1 MKKLIAFCLLL
12 FLIAFS
18 KFISAQ
24 TTDDTFAIYTLKDT
38 MLLPRVSLT
47 QQIDSLELADTPFLT
62 ALDLVAY
69 GKSTHSFVLI
79 PEMNLKW
86 RQLQNRRY
94 VMSGVP
100 FVITVGKERI
110 YIGTF
115 WWSYSSMR
123 PPNCAFIEV
132 LGPVPYKIELG
143 IDAVDKRNDPRI
155 INSLRKAGI
164 LVE

>member
-1 MKKLIAFCLLL
+1 
-12 FLIAFS
+12 
-18 KFISAQ
+18 
-24 TTDDTFAIYTLKDT
+24 
-38 MLLPRVSLT
+38 
-47 QQIDSLELADTPFLT
+47 
-62 ALDLVAY
+62 
-69 GKSTHSFVLI
+69 
-79 PEMNLKW
+79 MNLKW

-100 FVITVGKERI
+100 FVVTVGKERI
-110 YIGTF
+110 YVGTF

-123 PPNCAFIEV
+123 PLNCAFIEV
-132 LGPVPYKIELG
+132 LGPIPYKIELG